1 MEDFDRTNTVV
12 PFSEEKYGGLLEQ
25 VATIDGLLEAGED
38 MMKIGAM
45 DQAGVDELKTLKA
58 NAETMLRLMRRQKP
72 RNE

>member
-25 VATIDGLLEAGED
+25 VATIDGLLESAED

>member
-25 VATIDGLLEAGED
+25 VATIDGLLEAAED